1 MRNVG
6 AKNTRL
12 GALSAAG
19 VFCYVFWSV
28 FCEKNGKKRAVFD
41 DFPLVKKTVL
51 PYGYNMANLCIYS
64 VIISRKVEKCLFLA
78 NTVEHRE

>member
-28 FCEKNGKKRAVFD
+28 FCEKTAKKELFSMIFRS
-41 DFPLVKKTVL
+41 LKKTVL